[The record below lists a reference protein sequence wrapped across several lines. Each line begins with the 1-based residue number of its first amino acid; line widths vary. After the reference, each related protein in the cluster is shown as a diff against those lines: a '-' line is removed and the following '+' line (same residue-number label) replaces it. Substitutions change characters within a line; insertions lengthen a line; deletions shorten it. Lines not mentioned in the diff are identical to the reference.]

1 VNRAVIITLSS
12 LSPGMY
18 RTLLTSLTPMITS
31 LVGSS
36 LRQLLNVLALNG
48 VIEGEKER
56 KRTEKEERRRR
67 FLKKN

>member
-1 VNRAVIITLSS
+1 
-12 LSPGMY
+12 
-18 RTLLTSLTPMITS
+18 MITS

-56 KRTEKEERRRR
+56 KRGA
-67 FLKKN
+67 L

>member
-1 VNRAVIITLSS
+1 MRRHRAVIITLSS

-18 RTLLTSLTPMITS
+18 RTHLTSLTLMITS

-48 VIEGEKER
+48 GIEEK
-56 KRTEKEERRRR
+56 KRRRR
-67 FLKKN
+67 RKRRVREQERN